1 MPIADAMCSST
12 MMSSYFTWHALQDF
26 PGEMYFIPKKVKTLQ
41 SGCEVYFACKGEFV
55 GINTACLECDLAHE
69 VIQKMYYEG
78 ES

>member
-1 MPIADAMCSST
+1 
-12 MMSSYFTWHALQDF
+12 
-26 PGEMYFIPKKVKTLQ
+26 MYFIPKKVKTLQ